1 MLKKLIAVFF
11 LLPAMA
17 LAASFVEGKD
27 YQIVTNP
34 NVMNNKNK
42 APIIEEFFSYGCPW
56 CYKIEAP
63 LNSWVSKMGNNVQFE
78 RVPVVF
84 KPSWELYAKAYYTA
98 KTLALSDKM
107 TPLLFKAI
115 QEERKPLDSKQ
126 AMISFFVAQGVD
138 KEIAKSAFENSPTI
152 DMRVQ
157 NGMSLMGAYQI
168 NAVPAFVV
176 NNKYKTD
183 LQMAGSPER
192 LLELLNYL
200 TRKSA

>member
-63 LNSWVSKMGNNVQFE
+63 LNSWVSKMGNYIQFE

-183 LQMAGSPER
+183 LRMAGSPER